1 MNKKFKFLLLIFIFF
16 SIVFSAFAQKENA
29 PIGGRSAAMA
39 GASATADDFWAVHN
53 NQAGMAYYK
62 NIAAGIYYENRFLVK
77 ELGLKA
83 FSFVLPTKKSGVIG
97 LNVSNFGYSQYSE
110 TKVGLAYAMAFG
122 PKFSA
127 GVQLD
132 YLYTHIGDVYGN
144 KSSVTFEIGLRS
156 EIIKNLT
163 IAAHVFNPIGIKIAS
178 YDKEKIPTIFKIGI
192 AYTFPEKAVIAIET
206 EKDLTRKPVFRA
218 GLEYHVAKPIY
229 IRVGIST
236 NPTTNSLGAG
246 FEFYKFKFDISASYH
261 YVLGFSPQASL
272 LYSFK

>member
-1 MNKKFKFLLLIFIFF
+1 MTKKARFLLLIFIFVL
-16 SIVFSAFAQKENA
+16 SVFSLKAQKENV
-29 PIGGRSAAMA
+29 PIGGRSAAMS
-39 GASATADDFWAVHN
+39 GASVTADDFWAAHN

-62 NIAAGIYYENRFLVK
+62 NIAAGVYYENRFLVK
-77 ELGLKA
+77 ELGLKS
-83 FSFVLPTKKSGVIG
+83 FSFVCPIKKSGVIG
-97 LNVSNFGYSQYSE
+97 LNVSNFGYSQYNE

-144 KSSVTFEIGLRS
+144 KGVVTFEVGLRS
-156 EIIKNLT
+156 EIIKNLV
-163 IAAHVFNPIGIKIAS
+163 IAAHVFNPIGIKVAS
-178 YDKEKIPTIFKIGI
+178 YDKEKVPTIFKVGI

-206 EKDLTRKPVFRA
+206 EKDLTRKPIFRA
-218 GLEYHVAKPIY
+218 GLEYHIVKPIY

-272 LYSFK
+272 IYNFK

>member
-1 MNKKFKFLLLIFIFF
+1 MARYLRIHLLNVFLLLT
-16 SIVFSAFAQKENA
+16 VFSVHAQKENV
-29 PIGGRSAAMA
+29 PIGGRSAALS
-39 GASATADDFWAVHN
+39 GASVTADDFWAVHN

-83 FSFVLPTKKSGVIG
+83 FSFICPIKKSGVIG
-97 LNVSNFGYSQYSE
+97 LNVSNFGYSQYNE
-110 TKVGLAYAMAFG
+110 TKVGLGYAMAFG

-144 KSSVTFEIGLRS
+144 KNLVTFEIGLRS

-178 YDKEKIPTIFKIGI
+178 YDKEKVPTIFKVGLS
-192 AYTFPEKAVIAIET
+192 YTFPEKAVIAIET

-218 GLEYHVAKPIY
+218 GIEYHVAKPVY
-229 IRVGIST
+229 IRAGIST

-246 FEFYKFKFDISASYH
+246 FEFFRFKFDISASYH

-272 LYSFK
+272 IYNFN